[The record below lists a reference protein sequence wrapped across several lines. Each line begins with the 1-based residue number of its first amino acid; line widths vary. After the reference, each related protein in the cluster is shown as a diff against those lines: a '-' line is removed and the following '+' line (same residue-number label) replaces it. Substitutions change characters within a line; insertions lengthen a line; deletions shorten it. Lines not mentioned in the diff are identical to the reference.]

1 MSIIT
6 ESMPARYLG
15 GNHESACQRAFFYFW
30 PYLYSLR
37 PFGMRSLVS
46 STPRV
51 KDDPDSGAGRTQYAG
66 FHCKLYRPLTSCSF
80 RMPARCST
88 RFLFIFYVAA
98 ATISPHGMVF
108 AEVVG
113 HDDKVSMPDQSY
125 ALSTES
131 SDFLTKT
138 PSKS

>member
-1 MSIIT
+1 
-6 ESMPARYLG
+6 
-15 GNHESACQRAFFYFW
+15 
-30 PYLYSLR
+30 
-37 PFGMRSLVS
+37 MRSLVS

-66 FHCKLYRPLTSCSF
+66 FHCELYPPLTSCSF

-125 ALSTES
+125 IVYRIIG
-131 SDFLTKT
+131 FLHMNNL
-138 PSKS
+138 PRL